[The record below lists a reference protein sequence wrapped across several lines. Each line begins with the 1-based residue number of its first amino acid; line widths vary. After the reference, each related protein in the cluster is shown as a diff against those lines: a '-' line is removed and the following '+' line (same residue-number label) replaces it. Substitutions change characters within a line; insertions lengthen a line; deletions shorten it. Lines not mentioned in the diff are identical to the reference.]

1 MIIAPFVK
9 NLKKLGIN
17 IIDSQYDYIYSSR
30 KVIKNEELI
39 KDKDRL
45 NWNSPENV
53 WMRPDIKAQI
63 TKFQDEQIEA
73 EFAQAVEEHRVEEIY
88 WVGGEPL
95 MYEQHWRYM
104 KRIIELGDG
113 KNVYARYNTN
123 LSRINYNNCSLVLDI
138 LPNIR
143 DWQICASLD
152 GTSAVGE
159 YIRTGLNYEP
169 WVRNFKEVRTIV
181 RHRRQLR
188 IDFTLTLPGL
198 FEILA
203 IEELAAEC
211 DVDILAKIM
220 FTFSADAIFSPLSL
234 PRPLLTKVVNN
245 ILPRVR
251 TQAMRDMLNNLLS
264 QQVLQEQYPNNYAQA
279 MIQGKNRMLQLEQI
293 RQHSVTLS
301 DCLSPDPDVKAWYDN
316 IA

>member
-1 MIIAPFVK
+1 MC
-9 NLKKLGIN
+9 
-17 IIDSQYDYIYSSR
+17 SSD
-30 KVIKNEELI
+30 L
-39 KDKDRL
+39 
-45 NWNSPENV
+45 
-53 WMRPDIKAQI
+53 
-63 TKFQDEQIEA
+63 
-73 EFAQAVEEHRVEEIY
+73 
-88 WVGGEPL
+88 
-95 MYEQHWRYM
+95 
-104 KRIIELGDG
+104 
-113 KNVYARYNTN
+113 
-123 LSRINYNNCSLVLDI
+123 NCSLVLDI

-152 GTSAVGE
+152 GTGPVGE

-264 QQVLQEQYPNNYAQA
+264 QQVLQEQYTNNYAQA

-316 IA
+316 IG

>member
-1 MIIAPFVK
+1 MCGDMLSSSWETELKQHNMINWA
-9 NLKKLGIN
+9 KKQN
-17 IIDSQYDYIYSSR
+17 
-30 KVIKNEELI
+30 N
-39 KDKDRL
+39 
-45 NWNSPENV
+45 

-152 GTSAVGE
+152 GTGPVGE

-251 TQAMRDMLNNLLS
+251 TQAMKDMLNNLLS

-316 IA
+316 IG